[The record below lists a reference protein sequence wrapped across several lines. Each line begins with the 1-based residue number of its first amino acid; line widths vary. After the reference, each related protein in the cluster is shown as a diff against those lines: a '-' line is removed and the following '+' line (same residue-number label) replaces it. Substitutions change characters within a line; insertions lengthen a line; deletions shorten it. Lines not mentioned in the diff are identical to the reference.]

1 MFRTILVFALVVFTA
16 VHAGHTLS
24 GTVSGCGKT
33 GTVFVAVFD
42 EDAWDAEMPL
52 WHVELD
58 PPKSGSTLR
67 FSFANIPS
75 GEYAVFAFQDE
86 DYNGTLNL
94 GLFGPTEPWGTYRH
108 VSVIPTFSAMA
119 FKLSGDRTGIKIKI
133 S

>member
-1 MFRTILVFALVVFTA
+1 MLRLTSASVLATLTSVVF
-16 VHAGHTLS
+16 GYTLG
-24 GTVSGCGKT
+24 GTVSGCGKI

-42 EDAWDAEMPL
+42 DEAWDAEMPR

-58 PPKSGSTLR
+58 PPKSGSAL
-67 FSFANIPS
+67 SFIFGNIPP

-86 DYNGTLNL
+86 DHNGTLNL

-108 VSVIPTFSAMA
+108 VSLIPTFSAMV
-119 FKLSGDRTGIKIKI
+119 FKLSGNRTGIKIKI

>member
-1 MFRTILVFALVVFTA
+1 MRRITLVIVLATITSVS
-16 VHAGHTLS
+16 AGYTLS

-42 EDAWDAEMPL
+42 EKAWDAEMPL
-52 WHVELD
+52 WHVELE
-58 PPKSGSTLR
+58 PPASGSALS
-67 FSFANIPS
+67 FSFTGIPA

-94 GLFGPTEPWGTYRH
+94 GLLGPTEPWGTYRY
-108 VSVIPTFSAMA
+108 VSIIPTFSAMA
-119 FKLSGDRTGIKIKI
+119 FQLNGNKTGIKITI

>member
-1 MFRTILVFALVVFTA
+1 MHRAASAFTLVFAIA
-16 VHAGHTLS
+16 ACAGYTLS
-24 GTVSGCGKT
+24 GTVSGCGRT

-52 WHVELD
+52 WHVELE
-58 PPKSGSTLR
+58 PPTSGSTLS
-67 FSFANIPS
+67 FSFTGIPA

-94 GLFGPTEPWGTYRH
+94 GLLGSTEPWGTYRH
-108 VSVIPTFSAMA
+108 VSIIPTFSAMA
-119 FKLSGDRTGIKIKI
+119 FRLNGNQTGIKITI